1 LKKSLLWHPVCGR
14 CYASAGK
21 KDSSLD
27 EKDSSR
33 IREEVIRGI
42 LRYVAEH
49 PDAKDT
55 VEGIVKWWRL
65 GDEVEWAE
73 NPVQEALDILISKG
87 WLVKRDI
94 APLKSVYGVNKDHLG
109 AIKNFLRASGNE

>member
-1 LKKSLLWHPVCGR
+1 M
-14 CYASAGK
+14 
-21 KDSSLD
+21 D